1 MFYNL
6 LIESQL
12 CGPVCWVLAL
22 TCVFPLRIWPFI
34 YSLALTLFFGYN
46 SSNLFPWNPL
56 AWFCVFGF
64 ILKERKISKGGW
76 VRWKSFSWDP
86 GSDKVFILS
95 SLKVFFFFL
104 VVSFKKD
111 LAEFHNGFSS
121 LFVKVIC
128 LVVCFPRSSLWE
140 THRVPRGK
148 DWKIMWILRLW
159 P

>member
-95 SLKVFFFFL
+95 SLKVFFFSLLFL
-104 VVSFKKD
+104 LRKIWQSFTMAS
-111 LAEFHNGFSS
+111 LLSLS
-121 LFVKVIC
+121 RLFVWLFV
-128 LVVCFPRSSLWE
+128 FPDLHCE
-140 THRVPRGK
+140 KHIGFLGGK
-148 DWKIMWILRLW
+148 TEKLCGS
-159 P
+159 